1 VSRMSDY
8 CKAYYVRQF
17 REYPHWSEREVAGL
31 HAELLEEANGAAAAN
46 SGSNADRAAT
56 ALRPLSDDDVLFLHD
71 NYHVTDS
78 VFADEHVVFDAVT
91 SEWRTFCESVLG
103 FEIPDYARAVPA
115 EQPASHGDHPEADAA
130 AASTA
135 TTTIAAGA

>member
-1 VSRMSDY
+1 MSRMSDY

-31 HAELLEEANGAAAAN
+31 HAELLEAANGTADPN
-46 SGSNADRAAT
+46 NGGSADRAT
-56 ALRPLSDDDVLFLHD
+56 TTPRPLSDDDVLFLHD
-71 NYHVTDS
+71 NYHVTDG

-91 SEWRTFCESVLG
+91 PEWRTFCDSVLG

-115 EQPASHGDHPEADAA
+115 EQPASDGNPSEADAA
-130 AASTA
+130 VTA
-135 TTTIAAGA
+135 TSTIAAGA